1 MRFQF
6 MATNNKFL
14 KKLTLT
20 EVNEIS
26 LEFLK
31 GFTDL
36 GKKYPFKL
44 KGFNNRREHFGLEPI
59 TKDDSVNYRIDYLK
73 NNYTVEEIENELFNF
88 LKDVRIGEARWGGF
102 DLFGIHFNAR
112 DYVKILKNVIGSSNY
127 KKISENARL
136 LKIQETD
143 MSLYGGIGYGSDDI
157 KQNIIKT
164 TTEIYG
170 VDNVMKN
177 DDFIKT
183 LSSPFSDP
191 KIRHKAMSTKS
202 SNVRESILLVK
213 KTGDFSKALVKSS
226 FELTVFKKLVEK
238 YGFDDVFY
246 EYGLHPYDE
255 RYPFNCD
262 FYIKSLD
269 LFIELNIH
277 PSHGGG
283 WYMDTHNDKL
293 RLKHLKSSPNK
304 QSNEIISTW
313 AGRDIRKRE
322 LSKKNNLNYLVFW
335 NNDLSD
341 FFIWY
346 DYYDCDISKFIKD
359 FKQNTY

>member
-1 MRFQF
+1 MV
-6 MATNNKFL
+6 TKNKYL
-14 KKLTLT
+14 DNLTLI
-20 EVNEIS
+20 EVNDIS

-73 NNYTVEEIENELFNF
+73 NNYTVEEIETKLFNF
-88 LKDVRIGEARWGGF
+88 LRNVRIDEARWAGF

-112 DYVKILKNVIGSSNY
+112 DYVRIFRNSIGSSNY
-127 KKISENARL
+127 KKVSEKARL
-136 LKIQETD
+136 LKIEETD
-143 MSLYGGIGYGSDDI
+143 MELYGGIGFGSEDI
-157 KQNIIKT
+157 KRNIIKT
-164 TTEIYG
+164 TNEIYG
-170 VDNVMKN
+170 VDNVMQNK
-177 DDFIKT
+177 DFSKDYV
-183 LSSPFSDP
+183 SPFSNP
-191 KIRHKAMSTKS
+191 KVRHKAMSSKNA
-202 SNVRESILLVK
+202 NVRESILLAK
-213 KTGDFSKALVKSS
+213 KTGDFSKVSIKSP

-246 EYGLHPYDE
+246 EYGFHPYDK

-283 WYMDTHNDKL
+283 WYMDTHDDKL
-293 RLKHLKSSPNK
+293 RLEHLKFSPK
-304 QSNEIISTW
+304 KMSKATVVTW
-313 AGRDIRKRE
+313 GGRDIEKRK
-322 LSKKNNLNYLVFW
+322 LAKNNHLNYLVFW

-341 FFIWY
+341 FFMWY
-346 DYYDCDISKFIKD
+346 DHYNCDYSKFIKD
-359 FKQNTY
+359 FKQNSCC

>member
-1 MRFQF
+1 

-14 KKLTLT
+14 KNLTLT

-36 GKKYPFKL
+36 GKRYPFNL
-44 KGFNNRREHFGLEPI
+44 KGFNNKRKWFGLEPI

-88 LKDVRIGEARWGGF
+88 LRNVRISEARWAGF

-112 DYVKILKNVIGSSNY
+112 DYVRILKNTIGSSNY
-127 KKISENARL
+127 KKVSEKARL
-136 LKIQETD
+136 MKIEETD
-143 MSLYGGIGYGSDDI
+143 MALYGGIGYGSDDI

-177 DDFIKT
+177 KDVRKDFV
-183 LSSPFSDP
+183 SPFSDP
-191 KIRHKAMSTKS
+191 KIRHKAMSSKI
-202 SNVRESILLVK
+202 SNVRELILLVK
-213 KTGDFSKALVKSS
+213 KTGDFSKAPIKSS

-246 EYGLHPYDE
+246 EYGFHPYDE
-255 RYPFNCD
+255 RYPYNCD
-262 FYIKSLD
+262 FYVKSLD
-269 LFIELNIH
+269 LFIELNLY

-283 WYMDTHNDKL
+283 WYMDTHDDKL
-293 RLKHLKSSPNK
+293 RLEHLKSSPK
-304 QSNEIISTW
+304 KMSKETIVTW
-313 AGRDIRKRE
+313 AKRDIEKRK
-322 LSKKNNLNYLVFW
+322 LAKKNNLNYLVFW

-346 DYYDCDISKFIKD
+346 DDYNCDYSKFVKD
-359 FKQNTY
+359 FKQNTYC

>member
-1 MRFQF
+1 
-6 MATNNKFL
+6 MATINKFL
-14 KKLTLT
+14 KNLTLT

-36 GKKYPFKL
+36 GKKYTFNL
-44 KGFNNRREHFGLEPI
+44 KGFNNKREWFGLEPI
-59 TKDDSVNYRIDYLK
+59 TKDDSINYRIDYLK
-73 NNYTVEEIENELFNF
+73 NNYTVEEIESELFNF
-88 LKDVRIGEARWGGF
+88 LKDVRISEARWAGF

-112 DYVKILKNVIGSSNY
+112 DYVRILKNTIGSSNY
-127 KKISENARL
+127 KKVSEKARL
-136 LKIQETD
+136 MKIEETD
-143 MSLYGGIGYGSDDI
+143 MALYGGIGYGSEDI

-177 DDFIKT
+177 KDVRKDFV
-183 LSSPFSDP
+183 SPFSDP
-191 KIRHKAMSTKS
+191 KIRHKAMSSKI
-202 SNVRESILLVK
+202 SNVRELILLVK
-213 KTGDFSKALVKSS
+213 KTGDFSKAPIKSS

-246 EYGLHPYDE
+246 EYGFHPYDE
-255 RYPFNCD
+255 RYPYNCD
-262 FYIKSLD
+262 FYVKSLD
-269 LFIELNIH
+269 LFIELNLY

-283 WYMDTHNDKL
+283 WYMDTHDDKL
-293 RLKHLKSSPNK
+293 RLEHLKSSPK
-304 QSNEIISTW
+304 KMSKETIVTW
-313 AGRDIRKRE
+313 AKRDIEKRK
-322 LSKKNNLNYLVFW
+322 LAKKNNLNYLVFW

-346 DYYDCDISKFIKD
+346 DDYNCDYSKFVKD
-359 FKQNTY
+359 FKQNTYC

>member
-1 MRFQF
+1 MV
-6 MATNNKFL
+6 TINKFL
-14 KKLTLT
+14 KNLTLT

-36 GKKYPFKL
+36 GKKYTFNL
-44 KGFNNRREHFGLEPI
+44 KGFNNKREWFGLEPI
-59 TKDDSVNYRIDYLK
+59 TKDDSVNYRINYLK
-73 NNYTVEEIENELFNF
+73 NNYTVEEIETELFNF
-88 LKDVRIGEARWGGF
+88 LRNVRIGEARWAGF

-112 DYVKILKNVIGSSNY
+112 DYVRILKNAIGSSNY
-127 KKISENARL
+127 KKVSEKARL
-136 LKIQETD
+136 MKIEETD
-143 MSLYGGIGYGSDDI
+143 IALYGGIGYGSEDI

-177 DDFIKT
+177 KEFIKDFV
-183 LSSPFSDP
+183 SPFADP
-191 KIRHKAMSTKS
+191 KIRHKAMSSKI
-202 SNVRESILLVK
+202 SNVRELILLVK
-213 KTGDFSKALVKSS
+213 KTGDFSKAPIKSS

-246 EYGLHPYDE
+246 EYGFHPYDE
-255 RYPFNCD
+255 RYPYNCD
-262 FYIKSLD
+262 FYVKSLD
-269 LFIELNIH
+269 LFIELNLY

-283 WYMDTHNDKL
+283 WYMDTDDDKL
-293 RLKHLKSSPNK
+293 RLEHLKSSPK
-304 QSNEIISTW
+304 KMSKETIVTW
-313 AGRDIRKRE
+313 AKLDIEKRK
-322 LSKKNNLNYLVFW
+322 LAKKNNLNYLVFW

-346 DYYDCDISKFIKD
+346 DDYNCDYSKFVKD
-359 FKQNTY
+359 FKQNTYC

>member
-1 MRFQF
+1 
-6 MATNNKFL
+6 MATINKFL
-14 KKLTLT
+14 KNLTLT

-36 GKKYPFKL
+36 GKKYTFNL
-44 KGFNNRREHFGLEPI
+44 KGFNNKREWFGLEPI
-59 TKDDSVNYRIDYLK
+59 TKNDSVNYRIDYLK
-73 NNYTVEEIENELFNF
+73 NNYTVEEIESELFNF
-88 LKDVRIGEARWGGF
+88 LKDVRISEARWAGF

-112 DYVKILKNVIGSSNY
+112 DYVRILKNTIGSSNY
-127 KKISENARL
+127 KKVSEKARL
-136 LKIQETD
+136 MKIEETD
-143 MSLYGGIGYGSDDI
+143 MALYGGIGYGSEDI

-177 DDFIKT
+177 KDVRKDFV
-183 LSSPFSDP
+183 SPFSDP
-191 KIRHKAMSTKS
+191 KIRHKAMSSKI
-202 SNVRESILLVK
+202 SNVRELILLVK
-213 KTGDFSKALVKSS
+213 KTGDFSKAPIKSS

-246 EYGLHPYDE
+246 EYGFHPYDE
-255 RYPFNCD
+255 RYPYNCD
-262 FYIKSLD
+262 FYVKSLD
-269 LFIELNIH
+269 LFIELNLY

-283 WYMDTHNDKL
+283 WYMDTHDDKL
-293 RLKHLKSSPNK
+293 RLEHLKSSPK
-304 QSNEIISTW
+304 KMSKETIVTW
-313 AGRDIRKRE
+313 AKRDIEKRK
-322 LSKKNNLNYLVFW
+322 LAKKNNLNYLVFW

-346 DYYDCDISKFIKD
+346 DDYNCDYSKFVKD
-359 FKQNTY
+359 FKQNTYY

>member
-1 MRFQF
+1 
-6 MATNNKFL
+6 MATINKFL
-14 KKLTLT
+14 KNLTLT
-20 EVNEIS
+20 DVNEIS

-36 GKKYPFKL
+36 GKKYTFNL
-44 KGFNNRREHFGLEPI
+44 KGFNNKREWFGLEPI

-73 NNYTVEEIENELFNF
+73 NNYTVEEIETELFNF
-88 LKDVRIGEARWGGF
+88 LRNVRISEARWAGF

-112 DYVKILKNVIGSSNY
+112 DYVRILKNTIGSSNY
-127 KKISENARL
+127 KKVSEKARL
-136 LKIQETD
+136 MKIEETD
-143 MSLYGGIGYGSDDI
+143 MALYGGIGYGSEDI

-177 DDFIKT
+177 KDVRKDFV
-183 LSSPFSDP
+183 SPFSDP
-191 KIRHKAMSTKS
+191 KIRHKAMSSKI
-202 SNVRESILLVK
+202 SNVRELILLVK
-213 KTGDFSKALVKSS
+213 KTGDFSKAPIKSS

-238 YGFDDVFY
+238 YGFDDIFY
-246 EYGLHPYDE
+246 EYGFHPYDE
-255 RYPFNCD
+255 RYPYNCD
-262 FYIKSLD
+262 FYVKSLD
-269 LFIELNIH
+269 LFIELNLY

-283 WYMDTHNDKL
+283 WYMDTHDDKL
-293 RLKHLKSSPNK
+293 RLEHLKSSPK
-304 QSNEIISTW
+304 KMSKETIVTW
-313 AGRDIRKRE
+313 AKRDIEKRK
-322 LSKKNNLNYLVFW
+322 LAKKNNLNYLVFW

-346 DYYDCDISKFIKD
+346 DDYNCDYSKFVKD

>member
-1 MRFQF
+1 
-6 MATNNKFL
+6 MATINKFL
-14 KKLTLT
+14 KNLTLT

-36 GKKYPFKL
+36 GKKYTFNL
-44 KGFNNRREHFGLEPI
+44 KGFNNKREWFGLEPI
-59 TKDDSVNYRIDYLK
+59 TKDDSINYRIDYLK
-73 NNYTVEEIENELFNF
+73 NNYTVEEIETELFNF
-88 LKDVRIGEARWGGF
+88 LRNVRISEARWAGF

-112 DYVKILKNVIGSSNY
+112 DYVRILKNTIGSSNY
-127 KKISENARL
+127 KKVSEKARL
-136 LKIQETD
+136 MKIEETD
-143 MSLYGGIGYGSDDI
+143 MVLYGGIGYGSEDI

-177 DDFIKT
+177 KDVRKDFV
-183 LSSPFSDP
+183 SPFSDP
-191 KIRHKAMSTKS
+191 KIRHKAMSSKI
-202 SNVRESILLVK
+202 SNARELILLVK
-213 KTGDFSKALVKSS
+213 KTGDFSKAPIKSS

-246 EYGLHPYDE
+246 EYGFHPYDE
-255 RYPFNCD
+255 RYPYNCD
-262 FYIKSLD
+262 FYVKSLD
-269 LFIELNIH
+269 LFIELNLY

-283 WYMDTHNDKL
+283 WYMDTHDDKL
-293 RLKHLKSSPNK
+293 RLEHLKSSPK
-304 QSNEIISTW
+304 KMSKETIVTW
-313 AGRDIRKRE
+313 AKRDIEKRK
-322 LSKKNNLNYLVFW
+322 LAKKNNLNYLVFW

-346 DYYDCDISKFIKD
+346 DDYNCDYSKFVKD
-359 FKQNTY
+359 FKQNTYY

>member
-1 MRFQF
+1 
-6 MATNNKFL
+6 MATINKFL
-14 KKLTLT
+14 KNLTLT

-36 GKKYPFKL
+36 GKKYTFNL
-44 KGFNNRREHFGLEPI
+44 KGFNNKREWFGLEPI
-59 TKDDSVNYRIDYLK
+59 TKNDSVNYRINYLK
-73 NNYTVEEIENELFNF
+73 SNYTVEEIETELFNF
-88 LKDVRIGEARWGGF
+88 LRNVRISEARWAGF

-112 DYVKILKNVIGSSNY
+112 DYVRILKNTIGSSNY
-127 KKISENARL
+127 KKVSEKARL
-136 LKIQETD
+136 MKIEETD
-143 MSLYGGIGYGSDDI
+143 MALYGGIGYGSEDI

-177 DDFIKT
+177 KDVRKDFV
-183 LSSPFSDP
+183 SPFSDP
-191 KIRHKAMSTKS
+191 KIRHKAMSSKI
-202 SNVRESILLVK
+202 SNVRELILLVK
-213 KTGDFSKALVKSS
+213 KTGDFSKAPIKSS

-246 EYGLHPYDE
+246 EYGFHPYDE
-255 RYPFNCD
+255 RYPYNCD
-262 FYIKSLD
+262 FYVKSLD
-269 LFIELNIH
+269 LFIELNLY

-283 WYMDTHNDKL
+283 WYMDTHDDKL
-293 RLKHLKSSPNK
+293 RLEHLKSSPK
-304 QSNEIISTW
+304 KMSKETIVTW
-313 AGRDIRKRE
+313 AKRDIEKRK
-322 LSKKNNLNYLVFW
+322 LAKKNNLNYLVFW

-346 DYYDCDISKFIKD
+346 DDYNCDYFKFVKD
-359 FKQNTY
+359 FKQNTYC